1 MNSCPLTEYMRAFRD
16 IMILQQLH
24 AGGSNSIALD
34 VQLIEF
40 SMGFPVGFL
49 SWNHLLQVA

>member
-1 MNSCPLTEYMRAFRD
+1 MLEE
-16 IMILQQLH
+16 
-24 AGGSNSIALD
+24 SNSIALD